1 MSRYLLDTNIC
12 IFYMKDAHGV
22 SDHIRSLPL
31 IDLVI
36 SEVTLAELMYGVS
49 RSQHR
54 EKNQRSLDN
63 FLELVEVLP
72 ISPVLGVFADEKA
85 RLRHAGIPLPDF
97 DLLIGVTA
105 VYHGLVLVTNNTK
118 HLGRI
123 QGIKL
128 EDWVA

>member
-1 MSRYLLDTNIC
+1 
-12 IFYMKDAHGV
+12 MKDAHGV
-22 SDHIRSLPL
+22 ADRVRSLPV
-31 IDLVI
+31 IDLAI

-72 ISPVLGVFADEKA
+72 IAPVLGVFADEKA
-85 RLRHAGIPLPDF
+85 RLRNAGTPVADF
-97 DLLIGVTA
+97 DLLIGATA
-105 VYHGLVLVTNNTK
+105 VHHGLVLVTNNTK
-118 HLGRI
+118 HFRRI

-128 EDWVA
+128 VDWVS

>member
-1 MSRYLLDTNIC
+1 VSRHLLDTNTC
-12 IFYMKDAHGV
+12 IFFMKDAHGV
-22 SDHIRSLPL
+22 ADRVRSLPV
-31 IDLVI
+31 IDLAI

-72 ISPVLGVFADEKA
+72 IAPVLGVFADEKA
-85 RLRHAGIPLPDF
+85 RLRNAGTPVADF
-97 DLLIGVTA
+97 DLLIGATA
-105 VYHGLVLVTNNTK
+105 VHHGLVLVTNNTK
-118 HLGRI
+118 HFRRI

-128 EDWVA
+128 VDWVS

>member
-1 MSRYLLDTNIC
+1 MSRHLLDTNTC
-12 IFYMKDAHGV
+12 IFFMKDAHGV
-22 SDHIRSLPL
+22 ADRVRSLPV
-31 IDLVI
+31 IDLAI

-72 ISPVLGVFADEKA
+72 IAPVLGVFADEKA
-85 RLRHAGIPLPDF
+85 RLRNAGTPVADF
-97 DLLIGVTA
+97 DLLIGATA
-105 VYHGLVLVTNNTK
+105 VHHGLVLVTNNTK
-118 HLGRI
+118 HFRRI

-128 EDWVA
+128 VDWVS